1 MLTEE
6 EIMNHLRALEQRV
19 VHLEQSVHPEQI
31 AHDVMHKI
39 AVHLHSATG
48 ATDGAHTSPPSI
60 VHDHKPQ

>member
-6 EIMNHLRALEQRV
+6 EMMNHLRALEMRV

-31 AHDVMHKI
+31 AHDVIQKI
-39 AVHLHSATG
+39 ATHLHHATTG
-48 ATDGAHTSPPSI
+48 AHASPPSI